1 MAKETRYIIYRC
13 AKFVYIVIYF
23 LYDSSKFIMIF
34 YSFHDQKRNRR
45 SCEASCRETP
55 GCNYWV
61 YVSRKE
67 RDTRIA
73 GACYLKE
80 NKVSVRSNVK
90 KRTSGPRNCNG
101 NSNGGNGNSNG
112 GNGNSNGGNGGM
124 LSNIL
129 RMRVEMFH
137 YTHMLFK

>member
-1 MAKETRYIIYRC
+1 MLSRLHFYLLLYVIKSNSII
-13 AKFVYIVIYF
+13 
-23 LYDSSKFIMIF
+23 SKHSICLFIIN
-34 YSFHDQKRNRR
+34 QKRNRR
-45 SCEASCRETP
+45 SCEQSCRQTP

-80 NKVSVRSNVK
+80 NKVSVRTNVK

-112 GNGNSNGGNGGM
+112 GGNGGKVKII
-124 LSNIL
+124 NVKYIK
-129 RMRVEMFH
+129 
-137 YTHMLFK
+137 LFNRFN

>member
-1 MAKETRYIIYRC
+1 MARQSLSNYSDQLYLLRVIIYP
-13 AKFVYIVIYF
+13 FE
-23 LYDSSKFIMIF
+23 
-34 YSFHDQKRNRR
+34 QKRNRR
-45 SCEASCRETP
+45 SCEKSCQETA

-67 RDTRIA
+67 RDSRIA

-80 NKVSVRSNVK
+80 NKVSVRNNVK

-112 GNGNSNGGNGGM
+112 GDNGM
-124 LSNIL
+124 FKICQLELSKN
-129 RMRVEMFH
+129 
-137 YTHMLFK
+137 